1 MDHSKGQA
9 MSRMDGELG
18 HATLRGRALLG
29 LVLAGCL
36 WLGLGQPEAAVE
48 SRSAMAASISPYLQ
62 LHADDPVQWREW
74 SPALLEEARATGR
87 PLLISSGY
95 YACHWCHVMQ
105 EESFRDAG
113 IAERLNR
120 DYIPVKV
127 DRELNGP
134 LDHYLLEFLRATRG
148 SAGWPLNVVVLSS
161 GDALAGVVYAPRDDF
176 ARFLDGITARLRQDG
191 DALTALARE
200 GRLELTARLREG
212 EQPLSEARAARLPQ
226 VLWMAM
232 EREADFLGGGFGDQ
246 SKFPRAPALA
256 ALLQAREEGRA
267 PQWADEFLEVTLDE
281 MARAGLRD
289 VIGGGFFRYSE
300 TPDWGRPHF
309 EIMLDD
315 QAQLARVYLRAGRQF
330 DRPDWSE
337 VGRETL
343 AFVLREMALDE
354 AAAFASGLSA
364 LDDAGREGGVY
375 LWTPGEVDEA
385 LQGHPQPDLVRA
397 WFRLEGAPTFEG
409 GFLPKHRESLDALAE
424 RFGLPLDEVREQVA
438 QGRRSLLEHRQARGL
453 PRDEKQLTGL
463 HGLLLSAF
471 AALRE
476 DPVMGAAGEE
486 LASRLQA
493 MAARPAEL
501 SQLLDMPRDV
511 AGEADL
517 SDYAYLA
524 QGLHDWALADGT
536 GRDGRVAGLLEV
548 AWSDFTDADGWR
560 AAREPPLPGMV
571 AQRFHAAV
579 HNPSPTSLIL
589 ALSRDY
595 RDHSEALS
603 ERLAAFDLRPGRG
616 VETSPQEHAQLIF
629 LFTRDSAPGSAVN
642 RR

>member
-1 MDHSKGQA
+1 
-9 MSRMDGELG
+9 
-18 HATLRGRALLG
+18 LR
-29 LVLAGCL
+29 
-36 WLGLGQPEAAVE
+36 
-48 SRSAMAASISPYLQ
+48 
-62 LHADDPVQWREW
+62 LHADDPVAWRDW
-74 SPALLEEARATGR
+74 SPALLEEAQAKGR

-127 DRELNGP
+127 DRELNGA

-148 SAGWPLNVVVLSS
+148 SAGWPLNVVVLPS

-191 DALTALARE
+191 DALMTLARE
-200 GRLELTARLREG
+200 ARLELTARLREG

-226 VLWMAM
+226 VLWTAM
-232 EREADFLGGGFGDQ
+232 ERDADFLAGGFGNQ

-315 QAQLARVYLRAGRQF
+315 QAQLAQVYLRAGRQF

-343 AFVLREMALDE
+343 TFVLRDMALDD

-375 LWTPGEVDEA
+375 LWTPEAVNEA
-385 LQGHPQPDLVRA
+385 LQGHTHPDLVRA
-397 WFRLEGAPTFEG
+397 WFGLEGAPTFDA
-409 GFLPKHRESLDALAE
+409 GFLPRHREPLNDLAG
-424 RFGLPLDEVREQVA
+424 RFGLSLHEAREQVGH
-438 QGRRSLLEHRQARGL
+438 GRRLLLEYRQGRGL

-471 AALRE
+471 AELHE
-476 DPVMGAAGEE
+476 DPVKRAAGEE

-493 MAARPAEL
+493 LAARPAEL
-501 SQLLDMPRDV
+501 SQLLDLPREV

-524 QGLHDWALADGT
+524 QGLHDWAVAT
-536 GRDGRVAGLLEV
+536 GAGGDHRVAGLLEV

-560 AAREPPLPGMV
+560 AARERPLPGMV
-571 AQRFHAAV
+571 ARRFHPAV

-595 RDHSEALS
+595 RDDSEALA
-603 ERLAAFDLRPGRG
+603 EWLAAFDLRPGRG
-616 VETSPQEHAQLIF
+616 VETSPQAHARLI
-629 LFTRDSAPGSAVN
+629 LLYTQGTGLSSAANGRSSSS
-642 RR
+642 

>member
-1 MDHSKGQA
+1 
-9 MSRMDGELG
+9 MSIITRVSG
-18 HATLRGRALLG
+18 TRGAGWGR
-29 LVLAGCL
+29 LAGVAL
-36 WLGLGQPEAAVE
+36 TGLFWLGAAQVLLATE
-48 SRSAMAASISPYLQ
+48 PRSAMADSISPYLQ
-62 LHADDPVQWREW
+62 LHADDPVQWRDW
-74 SPALLEEARATGR
+74 SPELLEEARATGR

-105 EESFRDAG
+105 EESFKDVG

-127 DRELNGP
+127 DRELNAA
-134 LDHYLLEFLRATRG
+134 LDQYLLEFVRATRG
-148 SAGWPLNVVVLSS
+148 SAGWPLNVVVLPS

-176 ARFLDGITARLRQDG
+176 ARFLDGITARLLEDG

-212 EQPLSEARAARLPQ
+212 ERPLSEARAARLPQ
-226 VLWMAM
+226 VLWAAM
-232 EREADFLGGGFGDQ
+232 ERDADFLGGGFGNQ
-246 SKFPRAPALA
+246 SKFPRAPALD
-256 ALLQAREEGRA
+256 ALLQAREQGRA
-267 PQWADEFLEVTLDE
+267 PEWADEFVEVTLDE

-330 DRPDWSE
+330 DRPDWTA

-343 AFVLREMALDE
+343 AFVLREMALDD

-375 LWTPGEVDEA
+375 LWTPAEVDEA
-385 LQGHPQPDLVRA
+385 LQGHPHPDLVRA
-397 WFRLEGAPTFEG
+397 WFRLEGAPTFEA
-409 GFLPKHRESLDALAE
+409 GFLPQHQESLAVLAE
-424 RFGLPLDEVREQVA
+424 RSGLSLNEAREQVE
-438 QGRRSLLEHRQARGL
+438 QGRRALLEHRQARGL

-471 AALRE
+471 AERHD

-486 LASRLQA
+486 LASRLNA
-493 MAARPAEL
+493 LATDPEAL
-501 SQLLDMPRDV
+501 SQLVDLPRDV
-511 AGEADL
+511 AGAADL

-524 QGLHDWALADGT
+524 QGLHDWGVAT
-536 GRDGRVAGLLEV
+536 GNRRAGPMTGLLEV
-548 AWSDFTDADGWR
+548 AWADFTDADGWR
-560 AAREPPLPGMV
+560 AARTQPLPGMV
-571 AQRFHAAV
+571 AQRFHTAV
-579 HNPSPTSLIL
+579 HNSSPTSLIL
-589 ALSRDY
+589 ALSREYVGD
-595 RDHSEALS
+595 SEILS

-616 VETSPQEHAQLIF
+616 VESSPQEHAQLI
-629 LFTRDSAPGSAVN
+629 LLLTRG
-642 RR
+642 

>member
-1 MDHSKGQA
+1 MDYTKGQA
-9 MSRMDGELG
+9 MSTMGAESG
-18 HATLRGRALLG
+18 HPGFGGRASVG
-29 LVLAGCL
+29 LVLAGLL
-36 WLGLGQPEAAVE
+36 WLGLGQPEVAAE
-48 SRSAMAASISPYLQ
+48 ARSAMAASISPYLQ
-62 LHADDPVQWREW
+62 LHADDPVQWRDW

-105 EESFRDAG
+105 EESFREAG

-127 DRELNGP
+127 DRELNGA

-176 ARFLDGITARLRQDG
+176 ARFLDGITERLRQDG

-200 GRLELTARLREG
+200 GRLELTSRLREG

-232 EREADFLGGGFGDQ
+232 EREADFLGGGFGNQ

-256 ALLQAREEGRA
+256 ALLQARKEGRA
-267 PQWADEFLEVTLDE
+267 PQWADEFLEVTLEE
-281 MARAGLRD
+281 MAQAGLRD

-330 DRPDWSE
+330 DRPDWSA

-343 AFVLREMALDE
+343 AFVLSEMALDDP
-354 AAAFASGLSA
+354 AAFASGLSA

-375 LWTPGEVDEA
+375 LWTPGEVNQA
-385 LQGHPQPDLVRA
+385 LQGHPYPDLVRA
-397 WFRLEGAPTFEG
+397 WFRLEEAPTFAG
-409 GFLPKHRESLDALAE
+409 GLLPKHRESLNTLAE
-424 RFGLPLDEVREQVA
+424 RLGVPADEAREQVG
-438 QGRRSLLEHRQARGL
+438 QGRRSLLEYRQARGL

-471 AALRE
+471 AELPD
-476 DPVMGAAGEE
+476 DPVMGKAGKE

-493 MAARPAEL
+493 LAASPAEL
-501 SQLLDMPRDV
+501 SQLVDMPRDV

-524 QGLHDWALADGT
+524 QGLHDWAVATGT
-536 GRDGRVAGLLEV
+536 GRDRWVAGLLEV

-560 AAREPPLPGMV
+560 AAREQPLPGMV
-571 AQRFHAAV
+571 ARRFHPAV

-595 RDHSEALS
+595 RDDNEVLS
-603 ERLAAFDLRPGRG
+603 ERLATFDQRPGRG
-616 VETSPQEHAQLIF
+616 VETSPQEHAQLI
-629 LFTRDSAPGSAVN
+629 LLYTEGRGLRSAAN

>member
-1 MDHSKGQA
+1 MGNDKGQA
-9 MSRMDGELG
+9 MSIITGVPG
-18 HATLRGRALLG
+18 TRGAG
-29 LVLAGCL
+29 WGALAGLALTGLC
-36 WLGLGQPEAAVE
+36 WLGTGQVLLATE

-62 LHADDPVQWREW
+62 LHADDPVQWRDW

-105 EESFRDAG
+105 EESFKDAG

-127 DRELNGP
+127 DRELNAA
-134 LDHYLLEFLRATRG
+134 LDQYLLEFLRATRG
-148 SAGWPLNVVVLSS
+148 SAGWPLNVVILPS

-200 GRLELTARLREG
+200 GRLELTSRLREG
-212 EQPLSEARAARLPQ
+212 ERPLSEARAARLPQ
-226 VLWMAM
+226 VLWTAM
-232 EREADFLGGGFGDQ
+232 ERNADFLGGGFGDQ
-246 SKFPRAPALA
+246 SKFPRAPALD
-256 ALLQAREEGRA
+256 ALLQAREQGRA
-267 PQWADEFLEVTLDE
+267 PEWADEFLEVTLEE

-330 DRPDWSE
+330 DRPDWTE

-343 AFVLREMALDE
+343 AFVLREMALED
-354 AAAFASGLSA
+354 AAVFASGLSA

-375 LWTPGEVDEA
+375 LWTPGEVGEA
-385 LQGHPQPDLVRA
+385 LQGHPHPDLVRA

-409 GFLPKHRESLDALAE
+409 GFLPKHRESLAALAE
-424 RFGLPLDEVREQVA
+424 RFGLPLHEVREHVE
-438 QGRRSLLEHRQARGL
+438 QGRRALLQHRQARGL

-463 HGLLLSAF
+463 HGLLLSALAELHDD
-471 AALRE
+471 AA
-476 DPVMGAAGEE
+476 MGAAGKE
-486 LASRLQA
+486 LAARLRVLA
-493 MAARPAEL
+493 ERPGEL
-501 SQLLDMPRDV
+501 SQLLDLPRDV
-511 AGEADL
+511 AGGAEL

-524 QGLHDWALADGT
+524 QGLHAWAAATGT
-536 GRDGRVAGLLEV
+536 GPDPTVIGLLEV
-548 AWSDFTDADGWR
+548 AWADFTDADGWR
-560 AAREPPLPGMV
+560 AAREQPLPGMV
-571 AQRFHAAV
+571 AQRFHTAV

-589 ALSRDY
+589 TLSREYAGD
-595 RDHSEALS
+595 SESLS
-603 ERLAAFDLRPGRG
+603 ERLAAFDLTPGRG
-616 VETSPQEHAQLIF
+616 VETSPQEHAQLI
-629 LFTRDSAPGSAVN
+629 LLLTRG
-642 RR
+642 

>member
-1 MDHSKGQA
+1 MP
-9 MSRMDGELG
+9 MINGES
-18 HATLRGRALLG
+18 GRAGAGWRAFRG
-29 LVLAGCL
+29 LALTGL
-36 WLGLGQPEAAVE
+36 FWLGTGQVLLSAE

-62 LHADDPVQWREW
+62 LHADDPVQWRDW

-105 EESFRDAG
+105 EESFKDAG

-127 DRELNGP
+127 DRELNAA
-134 LDHYLLEFLRATRG
+134 LDQYLLEFLRATRG
-148 SAGWPLNVVVLSS
+148 SAGWPLNVVILPS

-176 ARFLDGITARLRQDG
+176 ARFLDGITARLLQDG

-200 GRLELTARLREG
+200 GRLELTARLRDG
-212 EQPLSEARAARLPQ
+212 ERPLSETRAARLPQ
-226 VLWMAM
+226 VLWAAM
-232 EREADFLGGGFGDQ
+232 ERDADFLGGGFGDQ
-246 SKFPRAPALA
+246 SKFPRTPALD
-256 ALLQAREEGRA
+256 ALLQAREQDRA
-267 PQWADEFLEVTLDE
+267 PEWADEFLEVTLEE

-330 DRPDWSE
+330 DRPDWIS

-343 AFVLREMALDE
+343 AFVLRKMALDD
-354 AAAFASGLSA
+354 AAVFASGLSA
-364 LDDAGREGGVY
+364 LDEAGREGGVY
-375 LWTPGEVDEA
+375 LWTPGEVAEA
-385 LQGHPQPDLVRA
+385 LQEHPHPDLVRD
-397 WFRLEGAPTFEG
+397 WFRLEGAPTFEA
-409 GFLPKHRESLDALAE
+409 GFLPQHRESRSALAE
-424 RFGLPLDEVREQVA
+424 RFGLPLHAVRELVE
-438 QGRRSLLEHRQARGL
+438 QGRRALLEHRQARGL
-453 PRDEKQLTGL
+453 PRDEKPLTGL

-471 AALRE
+471 AELHD
-476 DPVMGAAGEE
+476 DPVIGAAGEE
-486 LASRLQA
+486 LAERLRVL
-493 MAARPAEL
+493 AARPGEL
-501 SQLLDMPRDV
+501 SQLLDLPRDV
-511 AGEADL
+511 AGAADL

-524 QGLHDWALADGT
+524 QGLHDWGAAT
-536 GRDGRVAGLLEV
+536 GSPGDRTVTGLLEV
-548 AWSDFTDADGWR
+548 AWADFTDADGWR
-560 AAREPPLPGMV
+560 AAREQPLPGMV
-571 AQRFHAAV
+571 AQRFHTAV

-589 ALSRDY
+589 ALSREYGDE
-595 RDHSEALS
+595 SETLS

-616 VETSPQEHAQLIF
+616 VETSPQEHAQLI
-629 LFTRDSAPGSAVN
+629 LLLTRGSGPAAATN